1 MNRSLRIRLARVEE
15 KTPGEPGLVLA
26 DSPLS
31 DEDIALKMRNW
42 RDEVAAGRAS
52 RVGPVITFT
61 SRTEPMSLE
70 AWEAGYC
77 R

>member
-1 MNRSLRIRLARVEE
+1 MNRSLRIRLAQVEG
-15 KTPGEPGLVLA
+15 KAPGEPRFVLA

-31 DEDIALKMRNW
+31 DEDIALKMRDW

-52 RVGPVITFT
+52 CVGRAITFM
-61 SRTEPMSLE
+61 SQAEPVGLGE
-70 AWEAGYC
+70 WEACYC